1 MNIHWVSWLIF
12 CHDMVMQGHISFP
25 LILDVSSFMTTWLGV
40 KTQDIDVQSLSLN
53 LKYNRRNILPNHSDM
68 QSKIRTLKF
77 SGLDEARR
85 EQINSD
91 ALDDRFVSSTNELEL
106 HSDTVFPCSGTSE
119 STHSDAHMQS
129 NDKVGL
135 SFLFIYFSFFYVD
148 AFTLH

>member
-1 MNIHWVSWLIF
+1 MVNF

-25 LILDVSSFMTTWLGV
+25 LILDVLSFMTTWLGV

-77 SGLDEARR
+77 SSLYEARR

-91 ALDDRFVSSTNELEL
+91 SLDDRFVSSTNGLEL

-135 SFLFIYFSFFYVD
+135 SIFFFFFDVD
-148 AFTLH
+148 AFNLH

>member
-1 MNIHWVSWLIF
+1 
-12 CHDMVMQGHISFP
+12 MQGHISFP
-25 LILDVSSFMTTWLGV
+25 LILDVLSFMTTWLGA

-77 SGLDEARR
+77 SGLYEARR
-85 EQINSD
+85 INSD
-91 ALDDRFVSSTNELEL
+91 ALDDRFVSSTNGLEL

-119 STHSDAHMQS
+119 STHSDAHKQS

-135 SFLFIYFSFFYVD
+135 SFFFFFLF
-148 AFTLH
+148 LC